1 MVIKGTIPWF
11 SCNSRS
17 CHDVLFKSVKTVE
30 QDGGTET
37 GEGVISGLTPMFPGC
52 HCSQTVPFIS
62 HIVREPD
69 IQFECK
75 CSMPRNHFSWPR
87 QDKSDGINILG
98 EYSFLFLHMSFLL
111 RNCRYFTI
119 RRLSHNQQPHS
130 LFLFSWLTN
139 PRALGTPTFVVP
151 IAITANSSSAA
162 GKPDFQQRPL
172 MVW

>member
-75 CSMPRNHFSWPR
+75 WSMPRNHFSWPR

-98 EYSFLFLHMSFLL
+98 EYSFLSTYVLPFEKLQIFYYQKTVTQPAASFPFPLL
-111 RNCRYFTI
+111 MANKSQSSGDTYFCGANCNYSKLIKCSRK
-119 RRLSHNQQPHS
+119 
-130 LFLFSWLTN
+130 
-139 PRALGTPTFVVP
+139 A
-151 IAITANSSSAA
+151 
-162 GKPDFQQRPL
+162 
-172 MVW
+172 